1 MNLLIPSVLA
11 AVLAGLGVYGV
22 LARRN
27 AVMVLIGAEL
37 LLNAGVLVLVI
48 ADARLEVLGL
58 PAATGQIGALFAITV
73 AAAEIGLA
81 LAIVLMLFR
90 SRGSSDLR
98 AATSLGQ
105 RARSRPPSRE
115 GAR

>member
-1 MNLLIPSVLA
+1 MNLLVPSLLA
-11 AVLAGLGVYGV
+11 SVLAGLGVYGV

-48 ADARLEVLGL
+48 ADARLVALGL
-58 PAATGQIGALFAITV
+58 PGAVGQIGALFAITV

-90 SRGSSDLR
+90 TRRSSDLR
-98 AATSLGQ
+98 AATSLRQ
-105 RARSRPPSRE
+105 

>member
-1 MNLLIPSVLA
+1 MNLLIPSLLA
-11 AVLAGLGVYGV
+11 SLLAGLGVYGV

-48 ADARLEVLGL
+48 ADARWVALGL
-58 PAATGQIGALFAITV
+58 PGVVGQIGALFAITV

-90 SRGSSDLR
+90 TRRSSDLR
-98 AATSLGQ
+98 AATSLRQ
-105 RARSRPPSRE
+105 